1 MASVSKSD
9 NKTEHVSERI
19 QNCQRWA
26 WIQQFRFHFYFV
38 LFFSCF
44 FFFYRLC
51 VYVCQLCLFSKISCR
66 PRKWRTQHCMQS
78 NGEMAPQ
85 KKKERGNRRNKPMQ
99 TAELARFVHMLM
111 PQHKQIRKSSGD
123 TQSIYYFRLDCLTT
137 QYKTIVANTDIQTQT
152 TTIIICAS
160 FFYRQH
166 INIHIIER
174 LSCFLLI
181 FAICF
186 CLDGFGISISLTR
199 MLKSFMF
206 RFN

>member
-1 MASVSKSD
+1 MSLNTTISFSFLF
-9 NKTEHVSERI
+9 
-19 QNCQRWA
+19 C
-26 WIQQFRFHFYFV
+26 FV
-38 LFFSCF
+38 LLLLF
-44 FFFYRLC
+44 FFLSPVC
-51 VYVCQLCLFSKISCR
+51 VCLSIVSFFKDIMPSEKVTHATLHA
-66 PRKWRTQHCMQS
+66 KQWRDGT
-78 NGEMAPQ
+78 A